1 MELLTNYQNHL
12 YFEQSPKSKEYAL
25 NKCIVVLGMIA
36 KLKDRNVAIKDYC
49 NKFYGTDVN
58 GSIKAPEKE
67 ANDFERNIKMI
78 KRLRKYY
85 NYCLARVENFS
96 ASTYLN

>member
-36 KLKDRNVAIKDYC
+36 KVKDRNAAIKDYC
-49 NKFYGTDVN
+49 ERFHGRDVN
-58 GSIKAPEKE
+58 GSIKATEKE
-67 ANDFERNIKMI
+67 AKDFEQNIKMI
-78 KRLRKYY
+78 KRLRQYY
-85 NYCLARVENFS
+85 NYCLARVEKFK
-96 ASTYLN
+96 ASTYIN